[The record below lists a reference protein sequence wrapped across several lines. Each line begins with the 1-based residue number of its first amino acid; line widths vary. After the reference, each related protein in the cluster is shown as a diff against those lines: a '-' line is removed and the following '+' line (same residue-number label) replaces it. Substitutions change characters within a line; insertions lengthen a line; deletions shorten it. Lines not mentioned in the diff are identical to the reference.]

1 MNLDVIHPDSYN
13 KMNVENVKI
22 IFEQKTQTA
31 GHILCEDILNIKAPL
46 HYSTIERLN
55 FYKDSQWP
63 EQNSIK
69 NPIATLEFMYYVEQL
84 YINFAIKSELFITM
98 DNYEYYLQQT
108 QNIMK
113 DFFGSWK
120 KNSAGN
126 ASNFISPQTYFNM
139 RLSFKGIF
147 LLFKLILDKNPG
159 AGISITRGNTS
170 AIELVF
176 CRMRNICQGKP
187 DAMSYTQIIATIA
200 REIVDG
206 KLDPQLLK
214 NAHSYRPEDVNGDN
228 STASNNIISVNPK
241 TATAVK
247 NKRKKICKSIEDM
260 ISKKIEQILSIK
272 PPGNNIFVNILYL
285 LKKLYLYIIIIF
297 NI

>member
-1 MNLDVIHPDSYN
+1 
-13 KMNVENVKI
+13 
-22 IFEQKTQTA
+22 
-31 GHILCEDILNIKAPL
+31 
-46 HYSTIERLN
+46 
-55 FYKDSQWP
+55 
-63 EQNSIK
+63 
-69 NPIATLEFMYYVEQL
+69 
-84 YINFAIKSELFITM
+84 
-98 DNYEYYLQQT
+98 
-108 QNIMK
+108 
-113 DFFGSWK
+113 
-120 KNSAGN
+120 
-126 ASNFISPQTYFNM
+126 
-139 RLSFKGIF
+139 
-147 LLFKLILDKNPG
+147 
-159 AGISITRGNTS
+159 
-170 AIELVF
+170 
-176 CRMRNICQGKP
+176 MRNICQGKP

-247 NKRKKICKSIEDM
+247 SKRKKICKSIEDM
-260 ISKKIEQILSIK
+260 ISKKSEQILSIK